1 MGGRPSPL
9 GGPFIFCFY
18 TQMFAVPVVKLT
30 TRQKPKGRSAPS
42 IADLALPLL
51 KAIKDGKSRAWNEA
65 SQRASEISGFDMAAD
80 GNDRIMKSRMR
91 RARNWLAL
99 AGLVEVPDRGFV
111 KITKRGAEVLAEK
124 PPKLDKKYLS
134 RFPEFVGRTEDSD
147 AGPPRV
153 PTVEGLML
161 PLLEA
166 VKDGVSYQ
174 VRDAS
179 ERASEILGLSR
190 DARNAVMPGR
200 TTTTVHYRLGWARHY
215 LKRAGLLEAPSYGL
229 VKITGRGLEV
239 LAENPTSI
247 DKKYLSKFG
256 PADNA
261 EDPGVVHP
269 AGEDSSETPED
280 TMRRGLAGMRGRL
293 YQDLKEELER
303 VSPAGFEKLVLDVCK
318 NMGYGDMTR
327 HTGESGDRGIDGII
341 REDKLGLGEIY
352 IQAKRWGSSVRAK
365 DVRDFVGALAATS
378 TKKGIF
384 ITTSSFTADARAAA
398 DTLKD
403 GTRVILIDGDMLV
416 RLMDESGTGV
426 VGSTAI
432 TINRVD
438 REYFT
443 QFD

>member
-1 MGGRPSPL
+1 MLAMKRTTSRRSRGVPSP
-9 GGPFIFCFY
+9 
-18 TQMFAVPVVKLT
+18 
-30 TRQKPKGRSAPS
+30 
-42 IADLALPLL
+42 ADLTLPLL
-51 KAIKDGKSRAWNEA
+51 QAIKDGKPCAWNEV
-65 SQRASEISGFDMAAD
+65 SLRASEISGFSVANMTAD
-80 GNDRIMKSRMR
+80 GNDRIMKSRMQ
-91 RARNWLAL
+91 RARNWLVL
-99 AGLVEVPDRGFV
+99 AGLVEIPDRGFV
-111 KITKRGAEVLAEK
+111 KITRRGIEVLAEK
-124 PPKLDKKYLS
+124 PPKIDKQYLS
-134 RFPEFVGRTEDSD
+134 KFPEFVGREDSD
-147 AGPPRV
+147 TDPPKI
-153 PTVEGLML
+153 PTVEDLML
-161 PLLEA
+161 PLLQA
-166 VKDGVSYQ
+166 VKDGHSYQ

-179 ERASEILGLSR
+179 ERTSELLGLSS
-190 DARNAVMPGR
+190 DARNVIMPGK

-229 VKITGRGLEV
+229 VKITDLGSKV
-239 LAENPTSI
+239 LAEQPSKI
-247 DKKYLSKFG
+247 DKNYLSRFG
-256 PADNA
+256 PTDNA
-261 EDPGVVHP
+261 EDSGVVHP

-293 YQDLKEELER
+293 HQDLKEELER

-327 HTGESGDRGIDGII
+327 HTGESRDRGIDGII

-384 ITTSSFTADARAAA
+384 ITTSSFTPDASAAVNN
-398 DTLKD
+398 LKD
-403 GTRVILIDGDMLV
+403 GTRVILIDGDQLV
-416 RLMDESGTGV
+416 SLMDESGTGV
-426 VGSTAI
+426 VESATI

>member
-1 MGGRPSPL
+1 MSTVL
-9 GGPFIFCFY
+9 
-18 TQMFAVPVVKLT
+18 VVK
-30 TRQKPKGRSAPS
+30 RAKRRGSKGRGVPS
-42 IADLALPLL
+42 TADLALSLL
-51 KAIKDGKSRAWNEA
+51 KAIKDGKPLAWNEA
-65 SQRASEISGFDMAAD
+65 SRRASEISGFDMAVD

-99 AGLVEVPDRGFV
+99 ACLAEVPDRGLV
-111 KITKRGAEVLAEK
+111 KITKRGADVLAEK

-134 RFPEFVGRTEDSD
+134 KFPEFVGRTDSD
-147 AGPPRV
+147 TGPPRI

-229 VKITGRGLEV
+229 VKITERGLEA

-247 DKKYLSKFG
+247 DKKYLSRFG

-261 EDPGVVHP
+261 EDPGVVHL
-269 AGEDSSETPED
+269 AGGDSSETPED